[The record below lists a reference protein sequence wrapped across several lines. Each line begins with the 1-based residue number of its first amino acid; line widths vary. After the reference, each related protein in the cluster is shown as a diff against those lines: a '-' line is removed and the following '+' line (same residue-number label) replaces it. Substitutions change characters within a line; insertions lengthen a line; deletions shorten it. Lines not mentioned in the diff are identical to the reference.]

1 MQKKKWEDMTDKEK
15 KQAKIIGAVLALF
28 FLWFIIFQPDKKPPK
43 EVPQQQA
50 QVQEDKN
57 FMLAAHHLLKEKVSE
72 DASINMLD
80 FSEHKIPDKD
90 RIDTQGTF
98 DLNGKTVKF
107 WATFEYST
115 EKPLRLKV
123 ADKVVFDEK

>member
-1 MQKKKWEDMTDKEK
+1 MQKLLDIWKNLSKVGKIVVVIAILGALNLVFAPEP
-15 KQAKIIGAVLALF
+15 KQHEPA
-28 FLWFIIFQPDKKPPK
+28 
-43 EVPQQQA
+43 QQA
-50 QVQEDKN
+50 QAQEEKQ
-57 FMLAAHHLLKEKVSE
+57 FAGEAHKLLKEKVSQ
-72 DASINMLD
+72 DASLNLTD
-80 FSEHKIPDKD
+80 YSQHKIPDKD

-123 ADKVVFDEK
+123 ADNVVLDEK